1 MNSLKTWQLGFQKIN
16 YGYKKERQTTING
29 LAFSTISTPISI
41 PQSFEFSKGR
51 FRFFNDPRS
60 FLYIFLRNKLKFEL
74 PSRHD
79 KIVKIE

>member
-1 MNSLKTWQLGFQKIN
+1 MVWRSALSQLQLVYRKVLN
-16 YGYKKERQTTING
+16 
-29 LAFSTISTPISI
+29 LAKAVFV
-41 PQSFEFSKGR
+41 
-51 FRFFNDPRS
+51 FFNDPRS